1 MSGRMTGMQKLRRCA
16 RRRAG
21 YSRGQNP
28 TPLVSSSSLL
38 LLLSPPSPVSGA
50 VSPVDS
56 LPLEATELPLL
67 AAPPLRFSAPCCSA
81 AGCCAP
87 SQSRGSPK
95 GCRKS
100 ASGATGG
107 AAAVEAISPGCLPD
121 AESLSSAQSTM
132 CRQSLIQQHLPQY
145 LDLCASC
152 YAELQ
157 VQRPEQI
164 GDCSMAAKVSAA
176 ASAAPRLP

>member
-16 RRRAG
+16 RRSAG

-28 TPLVSSSSLL
+28 TPLPSSSSSSLL
-38 LLLSPPSPVSGA
+38 LVP
-50 VSPVDS
+50 
-56 LPLEATELPLL
+56 LPLSSEATPPGAALPPLPG
-67 AAPPLRFSAPCCSA
+67 AASPLRFSSPCCFA

-100 ASGATGG
+100 ASGAARG

-121 AESLSSAQSTM
+121 AESLSSAHSTPS
-132 CRQSLIQQHLPQY
+132 RQPLP
-145 LDLCASC
+145 
-152 YAELQ
+152 
-157 VQRPEQI
+157 
-164 GDCSMAAKVSAA
+164 
-176 ASAAPRLP
+176 